1 MFLYKLDIQ
10 GFKSFCDRTELRF
23 GDGITGVIGPNGCGK
38 TNVSDAIRWVL
49 GEQSA
54 KQLRGDS
61 MEDVIFNGCPTRK
74 PLGMAEVHLTF
85 KNDRG
90 ILPTE
95 FSEVTISRRVFRSG
109 VSEYFLNKTPC
120 RLRDIRD
127 LFFDTGMGSHAY
139 SVIERQM
146 VDNILSD
153 TTGHRRFLFEEAS
166 GITKYK
172 QRKKEALNKLEA
184 TDGDLTRL
192 NDIVFEIERELR
204 SLARQVGKARRYQR
218 LRDEV
223 RDLDLA
229 LTAGSLDALRAREA
243 TAREEW
249 QEEATRRAGL
259 AAELDS
265 AEAGLTERKLTL
277 LEREREMLTA
287 QGGLKDREEARVAA
301 EHQVVL
307 LQERASGLLR
317 RAEEAGQEAARM
329 RERVAE
335 THAREQEVKQRLAAT
350 RERRETAQAESAEA
364 EAALERLEQELRAG
378 RSKAAEHKQ
387 LSLDL
392 FSVEAEKK
400 GACER
405 VRERQVS
412 LAERRAAAESR
423 RRELHERAAELE
435 RAAALGEERRR
446 ELEESL
452 AGARGELEASE
463 DAIRA
468 VEARIADAD
477 AALSRQRQEAAAA
490 DSRLR
495 TLLELKA
502 SFEGISE
509 GGKALLAER
518 DSLPGLVGIVADVLE
533 VPPAHLDAL
542 EASLGEAASFVLVE
556 DRASIDPALERLRRP
571 EGGRATLVDLSA
583 LGASPLPEFPAGP
596 GVIGR
601 ASELVRCEPRF
612 QPLAERLLG
621 SVIVVRS
628 REQARALAQ
637 ESAGGLR
644 FVSADGEVWERGR
657 VRAGVGP
664 AAAAGSPGAG
674 GLLHRET
681 EIRELS
687 GRLAELGL
695 ALEGLQNQRESETTA
710 RARAIEQRDQSRRLL
725 DETRTA
731 LETQVRELAGLERE
745 RTFASQEAAERV
757 REGDAIALEIETLSR
772 ALAESEAELSRFQVE
787 LDAVRAQLAD
797 ADGNVRALESR
808 RDEAAAR
815 AQAARDALLQ
825 SSRESGELEA
835 QWARLEQ
842 TLQELESGI
851 TGRETEAAQH
861 RALVGGLTAEV
872 SGLQAGLTGLV
883 ESEGSQRERVLG
895 LQKVFLALKEEV
907 QGLDDR
913 ARDLRFQHTELGERL
928 HQLELDRVQ
937 ARAELDRTLERLK
950 TEYQIDPEAF
960 APVPLPEGRS
970 PEDAARRLEEVR
982 QQLKGI
988 GPVNLLALEEY
999 GRKKERFTF
1008 LTQQRA
1014 DVTQAK
1020 TQLLEAI
1027 DKINVTA
1034 AQLFSET
1041 FAKVQE
1047 NFKDI
1052 FRTLFEGGDCELR
1065 LLGEDSMEAEIEIVA
1080 KPRGK
1085 HLQSISLMSS
1095 GERALTAIALLFAI
1109 YLVKPSPFCLLD
1121 EVDAPLD
1128 DANVDRFLN
1137 MLRRFGD
1144 RTQFV
1149 VITHNKKT
1157 MEAAGSIYGVTMQ
1170 ELGVSKLVSV
1180 NLDGV
1185 DVSGASRREVAEVAA
1200 G

>member
-1 MFLYKLDIQ
+1 MFLYKLEIQ

-23 GDGITGVIGPNGCGK
+23 GDGLTGVIGPNGCGK

-74 PLGMAEVHLTF
+74 PFGMAEVHLTF

-139 SVIERQM
+139 SVIERHM

-229 LTAGSLDALRAREA
+229 LTAGSLEALKAREA
-243 TAREEW
+243 GAREEW
-249 QEEATRRAGL
+249 QEEATRRAAL
-259 AAELDS
+259 TAELDG

-301 EHQVVL
+301 EHQMVL
-307 LQERASGLLR
+307 LRERASGLLQ
-317 RAEEAGQEAARM
+317 RAEEAGVEAARM
-329 RERVAE
+329 RERLAE
-335 THAREQEVKQRLAAT
+335 TREREREVQERLRAT
-350 RERRETAQAESAEA
+350 RERREASQAETAAAET
-364 EAALERLEQELRAG
+364 ALEGVEQELRAG
-378 RSKAAEHKQ
+378 RSRAAEHKQ

-400 GACER
+400 GACDR
-405 VRERQVS
+405 FRERLAS
-412 LAERRAAAESR
+412 LAERRAAAEAR
-423 RRELHERAAELE
+423 RSGLLERAAELE
-435 RAAALGEERRR
+435 RAAAKGGERRR

-452 AGARGELEASE
+452 AAARGELEASE

-468 VEARIADAD
+468 VEARIEAADG
-477 AALSRQRQEAAAA
+477 ALSRQRQETAAA
-490 DSRLR
+490 DARLR

-502 SFEGISE
+502 NFEGVSE

-518 DSLPGLVGIVADVLE
+518 GSLPGLLGVVADVLE
-533 VPPAHLDAL
+533 VPPAYVDAL

-556 DRASIDPALERLRRP
+556 DRKAIERSLARLRSP
-571 EGGRATLVDLSA
+571 AGGRATLVDVSA
-583 LGASPLPEFPAGP
+583 LGAAALPEVAAGR
-596 GVIGR
+596 GVVGR
-601 ASELVRCEPRF
+601 ASELVHCEPRF
-612 QPLAERLLG
+612 RALAERLLG
-621 SVIVVRS
+621 SVVVVDS
-628 REQARALAQ
+628 RERAQALAQ
-637 ESAGGLR
+637 DSAAGLR
-644 FVSADGEVWERGR
+644 FVSTDGEVWERGR
-657 VRAGVGP
+657 VRAG
-664 AAAAGSPGAG
+664 AAGGAG

-681 EIRELS
+681 EIREVS

-695 ALEGLQNQRESETTA
+695 AVEGLQHQREAEIAA
-710 RARAIEQRDQSRRLL
+710 RARAIGQRDLARAAL

-731 LETQVRELAGLERE
+731 LEAQVRELAGLERE
-745 RTFASQEAAERV
+745 RTFAAEEAAERV
-757 REGDAIALEIETLSR
+757 REGDAIALEVETLSR
-772 ALAESEAELSRFQVE
+772 SLEGAEVELARFQGE
-787 LDAVRAQLAD
+787 LEAVRVRLAD
-797 ADGNVRALESR
+797 ADGAVSTMETR
-808 RDEAAAR
+808 RDAAAGR
-815 AQAARDALLQ
+815 AHGAREALLQ
-825 SSRESGELEA
+825 VSREAGELEA

-842 TLQELESGI
+842 TLQELETGI
-851 TGRETEAAQH
+851 AARTTEVAQH
-861 RALVGGLTAEV
+861 RSATTGLAAEV
-872 SGLQAGLTGLV
+872 SGLEAGLSGLL
-883 ESEGSQRERVLG
+883 ESEGTQRGRVQE
-895 LQKVFLALKEEV
+895 LQKLFLALKEEV

-913 ARDLRFQHTELGERL
+913 ARDLRFQQTELGERL

-937 ARAELDRTLERLK
+937 ARAELDRTFERLR
-950 TEYQIDPEAF
+950 TEYEIDPTTF
-960 APVPLPEGRS
+960 TPGPLPEGS
-970 PEDAARRLEEVR
+970 TPESSARRLEEAR
-982 QQLKGI
+982 QQLRGL
-988 GPVNLLALEEY
+988 GPVNLLALDEY
-999 GRKKERFTF
+999 ARKKERFTF

-1020 TQLLEAI
+1020 AQLLEAI
-1027 DKINVTA
+1027 EKINVTA
-1034 AQLFSET
+1034 SQLFSET

-1047 NFKDI
+1047 NFKEI

-1128 DANVDRFLN
+1128 DANVERFLN

-1144 RTQFV
+1144 KTQFV

-1157 MEAAGSIYGVTMQ
+1157 MEATGSIYGVTME

-1185 DVSGASRREVAEVAA
+1185 DVSHSSRREVAEVA